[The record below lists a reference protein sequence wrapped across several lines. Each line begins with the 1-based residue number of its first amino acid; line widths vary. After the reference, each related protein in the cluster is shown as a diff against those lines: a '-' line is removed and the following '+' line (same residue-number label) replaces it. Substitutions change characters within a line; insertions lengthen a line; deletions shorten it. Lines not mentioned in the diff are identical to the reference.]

1 MRKCIIINISD
12 INTKGLIIMLKEIL
26 AAVDKNTREE
36 VTLTKGLALIIIAG
50 AFFIG
55 MILGSVCAAGH
66 TRRKLGKAVPTDEEF
81 DADEYVKS
89 LKFEDEE

>member
-1 MRKCIIINISD
+1 MYYNKNI
-12 INTKGLIIMLKEIL
+12 GYLYERMIIMLKEIL

-55 MILGSVCAAGH
+55 MIIGSACTAGH
-66 TRRKLGKAVPTDEEF
+66 SKKKLAKAVPSDEEF